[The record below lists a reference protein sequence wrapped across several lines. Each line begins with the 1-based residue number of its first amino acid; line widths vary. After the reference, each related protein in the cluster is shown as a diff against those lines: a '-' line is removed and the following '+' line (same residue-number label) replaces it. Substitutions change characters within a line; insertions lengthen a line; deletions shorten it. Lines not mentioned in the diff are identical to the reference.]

1 MCIFVLKSRKNFR
14 EDGTII
20 NALTYFETLVR
31 ETHKSEAEMMTL
43 AFQTGLRQLWRERAL
58 GGYLRV
64 TGGKGVVTETC
75 DPENKRGK

>member
-43 AFQTGLRQLWRERAL
+43 AFQTGLRQLWRER
-58 GGYLRV
+58 YLRV
-64 TGGKGVVTETC
+64 TGDKGVVTETC

>member
-1 MCIFVLKSRKNFR
+1 M
-14 EDGTII
+14 
-20 NALTYFETLVR
+20 R